1 MGSPGLRF
9 GRFERILVALAIA
22 VAVAWLLSPLAGSL
36 QALWRFLLALLLILG
51 GFVLTR
57 RLIGTARRV
66 ARRVL
71 WRVRHRMVAV
81 FFFVGV
87 LPISLGALLVVW
99 GAFLLLGPLTEYVV
113 STQFARYA
121 ERMQAMAE
129 PLLWQLRDLPA
140 SARPGALERFLA
152 DAGARFPELAIQADF
167 GGVRQSLRRDW
178 SWPDS
183 RLAMPADLG
192 GGRQSWPEGLLAEA
206 MPSKVL
212 EGQPL
217 VRRDGRVLIAV
228 AARDEQSGGQV
239 ALVAPVTSRL
249 VQELMPGLGIL
260 AVQFDRQPPEGE
272 REARLR
278 FRPSARGGALLATA
292 RSSLLARSARAQA
305 EGQAGLLLAG
315 SALPP
320 PRSPLDWQIRWP
332 IQTSVVDW
340 RTNRIDSGVYWLRTR
355 PSALW
360 STVFAQE
367 SGSMFNWFFV
377 IGLVLMAAFGVN
389 LLISM
394 LTAIS
399 LTRTL
404 TGAVNDLHVGTQ
416 HVNRGDF
423 RYRIPVTGHDQ
434 ISDLSKAFN
443 AMTASI
449 ERLIEDSKQRQQL
462 EAELEI
468 AREVQA
474 RLFPARPPQSP
485 GLQLLGVCR
494 PARSVSGDFFDYVR
508 LNERL
513 LAVSFGDVSGKGI
526 SAALVMATLH
536 SIVRTQLSLLHADRP
551 RPLQEAAA
559 LLVERANRQ
568 LCEGTAPEK
577 YSTLFFAAYDET
589 AGRLVYANAGHLP
602 PLLLR
607 AGSVRPLEVTGMIV
621 GTFPEAPY
629 AATAIDL
636 EPGDLLVAFT
646 DGVTEPENEREQ
658 EYGLERLQEVLRR
671 EAERPLSE
679 LIQFVMD
686 DVVAWTGGTA
696 LQDDMTMLVAR
707 KL

>member
-9 GRFERILVALAIA
+9 GYSERILVALAIA
-22 VAVAWLLSPLAGSL
+22 AAIAWLLQPLADSL
-36 QALWRFLLALLLILG
+36 QALWQFLLAALLILG
-51 GFVLTR
+51 GFALTH
-57 RLIGTARRV
+57 RLIGIGRRV

-81 FFFVGV
+81 FFFVGI
-87 LPISLGALLVVW
+87 LPISLGALLVMW
-99 GAFLLLGPLTEYVV
+99 GAFLLLGPLTAYMV
-113 STQFARYA
+113 STEIARYA
-121 ERMQAMAE
+121 ERMQATAE

-152 DAGARFPELAIQADF
+152 DAGARFPELALQADF
-167 GGVRQSLRRDW
+167 DGVRR
-178 SWPDS
+178 
-183 RLAMPADLG
+183 
-192 GGRQSWPEGLLAEA
+192 SWPEGQLAEA
-206 MPSKVL
+206 VPSKIL

-217 VRRDGRVLIAV
+217 VLREGRILIAA
-228 AARDEQSGGQV
+228 AARDAGSGGHV
-239 ALVAPVTSRL
+239 ALLVPVTSRL

-260 AVQFDRQPPEGE
+260 AVQFDRQPPDGG
-272 REARLR
+272 REARLQ

-292 RSSLLARSARAQA
+292 RSSLLARSARTQA
-305 EGQAGLLLAG
+305 EDQAGLLLAG
-315 SALPP
+315 STLPP

-332 IQTSVVDW
+332 IRTSFVDW
-340 RTNRIDSGVYWLRTR
+340 RTNQIDSAVYWLRTR

-360 STVFAQE
+360 GTVFAQE
-367 SGSMFNWFFV
+367 SGSMFDWFFV
-377 IGLVLMAAFGVN
+377 IGLVLMAAFGLN
-389 LLISM
+389 LLFSM

-423 RYRIPVTGHDQ
+423 RYRIPIAGHDQ
-434 ISDLSKAFN
+434 VSDLSRAFN
-443 AMTASI
+443 TMTASI
-449 ERLIEDSKQRQQL
+449 EQLIEDSKQRQHL

-474 RLFPARPPQSP
+474 RLFPAHPPQSP

-658 EYGLERLQEVLRR
+658 EYGLERLQELLRS
-671 EAERPLSE
+671 EADRPLSE
-679 LIQFVMD
+679 LIQLVMD

>member
-9 GRFERILVALAIA
+9 GNFERILVALAIA
-22 VAVAWLLSPLAGSL
+22 VALAWALQPLADSL

-51 GFVLTR
+51 GFGLTR
-57 RLIGTARRV
+57 RLIGIARRV
-66 ARRVL
+66 AQRVL

-87 LPISLGALLVVW
+87 LPISLGALLVAW

-121 ERMQAMAE
+121 ERMQAMAQ

-140 SARPGALERFLA
+140 PARPDALERFLA

-167 GGVRQSLRRDW
+167 GGVRQSR
-178 SWPDS
+178 
-183 RLAMPADLG
+183 
-192 GGRQSWPEGLLAEA
+192 PEGRLAEA
-206 MPSKVL
+206 LPSKVF

-217 VRRDGRVLIAV
+217 VLREGRILIAA
-228 AARDEQSGGQV
+228 AARDATSGGQV
-239 ALVAPVTSRL
+239 ALVVPVTSRL

-260 AVQFDRQPPEGE
+260 AVQFDRQPPDGE

-320 PRSPLDWQIRWP
+320 PRSPLDWRIRWP
-332 IQTSVVDW
+332 IQTSFVDW
-340 RTNRIDSGVYWLRTR
+340 RTNQIDSAVYWLRTR

-449 ERLIEDSKQRQQL
+449 ERLIEDSKQRQHL

-607 AGSVRPLEVTGMIV
+607 AGSVQPLEVTGMIV

-679 LIQFVMD
+679 LIQLVMD